1 MEQISAYISRL
12 LVGSFIVFSVRTL
25 AGKGAFAEPM
35 RLACACFMTI
45 LVLQPMWNGEVSLEA
60 IQNVVAEAQAKVDLS
75 IRAAEDSMDD
85 QLCAGVEKSLMQ
97 LLAQQG
103 IACAVQLRFGEDRR
117 VEEIKL
123 QCERELAAAGAK
135 LLAGYCGLPEEMVIY
150 MGEENTDAR

>member
-12 LVGSFIVFSVRTL
+12 LVGSFVVFSVRTL

-45 LVLQPMWNGEVSLEA
+45 LALRPMWNGEVSLEA
-60 IQNVVAEAQAKVDLS
+60 VRSAVSEAQTEVDLS
-75 IRAAEDSMDD
+75 IRAAEDSMDE

-103 IACAVQLRFGEDRR
+103 IASAVQLRFGAAGNIK
-117 VEEIKL
+117 EIKL
-123 QCERELAAAGAK
+123 QCERELAAAGTK
-135 LLAGYCGLPEEMVIY
+135 LLAGYCGLSEEVIVY
-150 MGEENTDAR
+150 MGEEITDAR